1 MQSTKG
7 PPVPPGR
14 PSRSRHVAYYMLR
27 MQHPG
32 QVPFGTNRAN
42 RKTYAKPNPA
52 SNMLIANSGPDCGVI
67 LTRCLDLGYW
77 HAICYSRALPS
88 TC

>member
-1 MQSTKG
+1 M
-7 PPVPPGR
+7 PPGR
-14 PSRSRHVAYYMLR
+14 PTRSRHVAHYMLTEAR
-27 MQHPG
+27 TMPDRS
-32 QVPFGTNRAN
+32 GTIYAIRNL
-42 RKTYAKPNPA
+42 YAKPNPA

-77 HAICYSRALPS
+77 HEICYSRALPS